1 MPILSGR
8 VEILMKQISIR
19 TKLGALLIIPVIILT
34 IAFAI
39 SIMFSK
45 DVRDELKLLIFDKVY
60 SAQTNLIEADRD
72 LYQANL
78 AVIHI
83 VESDTAEDL
92 KDNQANYEE
101 NIGQIAKRVQTS
113 QQLLQDS
120 VVYKTLSHE
129 ESGNTMEQNFV
140 AFQENFQRWQT
151 EMTTIIKK
159 AETTDVAQRK
169 ELFAEIKEAD
179 HTFATARNNLDELE
193 QLIDTNAKQSL
204 VSLDAIYKQGNT
216 WLLVG
221 ISIVIIIVV
230 ALGAFAVRGIVRAI
244 QVIMNETEKIAH
256 GDLTGENIQLHRRDE
271 FGNLEASVNTMKN
284 NLRAL
289 VKSVDNATGGVVE
302 SSNVVSAAVEETTIS
317 IENVANTLQTMA
329 KNAAQGAINAETTNN
344 RVHEVSQQIALMT
357 QYTTS
362 MIHQSQDAT
371 AASENGR
378 TQVQQLRETANASNQ
393 VLVDV
398 NNVINELLSK
408 VTNIEGVID
417 VITGIAEQT
426 NLLALNAS
434 IEAARAG
441 EHGKGFAVVAE
452 EVRKLAEASA
462 NATTKIRDMIQLMLH
477 ESAKASGALEGT
489 LDISQRQE
497 QVTLETEQVF
507 TSIQSSIDTIM
518 RSIHDVSQ
526 GMQNIMLLQGETATA
541 IERMTA
547 ITEQTATTTDEVAA
561 SANEQSKAIESV
573 ARTADELQVLS
584 KELQSLL
591 NRFSY

>member
-1 MPILSGR
+1 
-8 VEILMKQISIR
+8 MKQISIR
-19 TKLGALLIIPVIILT
+19 TKLGALLIIPVMILT

-39 SIMFSK
+39 SVMFSK
-45 DVRDELKLLIFDKVY
+45 DVRDELKQLIFDKVY

-78 AVIHI
+78 AII
-83 VESDTAEDL
+83 QMVESDTEKDL
-92 KDNQANYEE
+92 KASLADYKE
-101 NIGQIAKRVQTS
+101 NVGQITDRVQTS
-113 QQLLQDS
+113 QQLLQELE
-120 VVYKTLSHE
+120 VYKTLGHE
-129 ESGNTMEQNFV
+129 ISGNTMEQNYI
-140 AFQENFQRWQT
+140 AFQENFERWQSG
-151 EMTTIIKK
+151 MTAIIKK
-159 AETTDVAQRK
+159 AETMDATQRQ
-169 ELFAEIKEAD
+169 ELFTDIKEAD
-179 HTFATARNNLDELE
+179 KTFATARNNLDELE

-204 VSLDAIYKQGNT
+204 VALDDIYKQGNT

-221 ISIVIIIVV
+221 ISIVILLVVIIGIFV
-230 ALGAFAVRGIVRAI
+230 VRGIVRAI
-244 QVIMNETEKIAH
+244 QAIMNETEKIAY
-256 GDLTGENIQLHRRDE
+256 GDLTGKNIQLHRQDE
-271 FGNLEASVNTMKN
+271 FGKLEASVNTMKN

-289 VKSVDNATGGVVE
+289 VKSVDDATGGVVE
-302 SSNVVSAAVEETTIS
+302 SSNVVSAAVEETTVS
-317 IENVANTLQTMA
+317 IDNVAKTLQSMA
-329 KNAAQGAINAETTNN
+329 KSATQGARDAETTND
-344 RVHEVSQQIALMT
+344 RVHEVSHQVELVT

-362 MIHQSQDAT
+362 MISQSKDAT
-371 AASENGR
+371 AASEKGMA
-378 TQVQQLRETANASNQ
+378 QVQQLRETANASNQ

-398 NNVINELLSK
+398 NHVINELLSK

-441 EHGKGFAVVAE
+441 EHGKGFAVVAD

-462 NATTKIRDMIQLMLH
+462 NATTKIRDMIQLMLN
-477 ESAKASGALEGT
+477 ESSNASSALERT

-497 QVTLETEQVF
+497 QVTIETEKVF

-518 RSIHDVSQ
+518 GSIHEVSQ
-526 GMQNIMLLQGETATA
+526 GMQNIMLLQGETAIA
-541 IERMTA
+541 IESMTA
-547 ITEQTATTTDEVAA
+547 ITEQTATTTDEVSA

-584 KELQSLL
+584 KELQGLL

>member
-1 MPILSGR
+1 
-8 VEILMKQISIR
+8 MKQISIR

-83 VESDTAEDL
+83 VESDTEEDL
-92 KDNQANYEE
+92 KNNQIDYEE
-101 NIGQIAKRVQTS
+101 NIGQITKRVQTS

-120 VVYKTLSHE
+120 EAYKTLGHE
-129 ESGNTMEQNFV
+129 KSGNNMEQNFV

-179 HTFATARNNLDELE
+179 HTFAIARNNLDELE

-230 ALGAFAVRGIVRAI
+230 ALGAFVVREIVRAI

-284 NLRAL
+284 NLRTL
-289 VKSVDNATGGVVE
+289 VKSVDNATDGVVE
-302 SSNVVSAAVEETTIS
+302 SSNVVSAAVEETTVS
-317 IENVANTLQTMA
+317 IENVANTLQSMA
-329 KNAAQGAINAETTNN
+329 KNAAQGVIDAERTNN

-362 MIHQSQDAT
+362 MINQSQDAT
-371 AASENGR
+371 AASEKGM

-441 EHGKGFAVVAE
+441 EHGKGFAVVAD

-462 NATTKIRDMIQLMLH
+462 NATTKIRDMIQLMLN
-477 ESAKASGALEGT
+477 ESVNASGTLEQT

-497 QVTLETEQVF
+497 QVTIETEQVF
-507 TSIQSSIDTIM
+507 TTIQSSIDTIM
-518 RSIHDVSQ
+518 RSIHELSQ
-526 GMQNIMLLQGETATA
+526 GMQNIMQLQGETATA
-541 IERMTA
+541 IESMTA
-547 ITEQTATTTDEVAA
+547 ITEQTATTTDEVSA

>member
-1 MPILSGR
+1 
-8 VEILMKQISIR
+8 MKQISIR

-83 VESDTAEDL
+83 VESDTVEDL
-92 KDNQANYEE
+92 KNNQIDYEE
-101 NIGQIAKRVQTS
+101 NIGQITKRVQTS

-120 VVYKTLSHE
+120 EAYKTLGHE
-129 ESGNTMEQNFV
+129 KSGNNMEQNFV

-159 AETTDVAQRK
+159 AKTTDVAQRK

-179 HTFATARNNLDELE
+179 HTFAIARNNLDKLE

-230 ALGAFAVRGIVRAI
+230 ALGAFVVREIVRAI

-284 NLRAL
+284 NLRTL
-289 VKSVDNATGGVVE
+289 VKSVDNATDGVVE
-302 SSNVVSAAVEETTIS
+302 SSNVVSAAVEETTVS
-317 IENVANTLQTMA
+317 IENVANTLQSMA
-329 KNAAQGAINAETTNN
+329 KNAAQGVIDAETTNN

-362 MIHQSQDAT
+362 MINQSQDAT
-371 AASENGR
+371 AASEKGM

-441 EHGKGFAVVAE
+441 EHGKGFAVVAD

-462 NATTKIRDMIQLMLH
+462 NATTKIRDMIQLMLN
-477 ESAKASGALEGT
+477 ESVNASGALEQT

-497 QVTLETEQVF
+497 QVTRETEQVF
-507 TSIQSSIDTIM
+507 TTIQSSIDTIM
-518 RSIHDVSQ
+518 RSIHELSQ
-526 GMQNIMLLQGETATA
+526 GMQNIMQLQGETATA
-541 IERMTA
+541 IESMTA
-547 ITEQTATTTDEVAA
+547 ITEQTATTTDEVSA

>member
-1 MPILSGR
+1 
-8 VEILMKQISIR
+8 MKQISIR

>member
-1 MPILSGR
+1 
-8 VEILMKQISIR
+8 
-19 TKLGALLIIPVIILT
+19 
-34 IAFAI
+34 
-39 SIMFSK
+39 
-45 DVRDELKLLIFDKVY
+45 
-60 SAQTNLIEADRD
+60 
-72 LYQANL
+72 
-78 AVIHI
+78 
-83 VESDTAEDL
+83 
-92 KDNQANYEE
+92 
-101 NIGQIAKRVQTS
+101 
-113 QQLLQDS
+113 
-120 VVYKTLSHE
+120 
-129 ESGNTMEQNFV
+129 
-140 AFQENFQRWQT
+140 
-151 EMTTIIKK
+151 MTTIIKK

-179 HTFATARNNLDELE
+179 HTFAIARNNLDELE

-230 ALGAFAVRGIVRAI
+230 ALGAFVVREIVRAI

-284 NLRAL
+284 NLRTL
-289 VKSVDNATGGVVE
+289 VKSVDNATDGVVE
-302 SSNVVSAAVEETTIS
+302 SSNVVSAAVEETTVS
-317 IENVANTLQTMA
+317 IENVANTLQSMA
-329 KNAAQGAINAETTNN
+329 KNAAQGVIDAERTNN

-362 MIHQSQDAT
+362 MINQSQDAT
-371 AASENGR
+371 AASEKGM

-441 EHGKGFAVVAE
+441 EHGKGFAVVAD

-462 NATTKIRDMIQLMLH
+462 NATTKIRDMIQLMLN
-477 ESAKASGALEGT
+477 ESVNASGALEQT

-497 QVTLETEQVF
+497 EVTIETEQVF
-507 TSIQSSIDTIM
+507 TTIQSSIDTIM
-518 RSIHDVSQ
+518 RSIHELSQ
-526 GMQNIMLLQGETATA
+526 GMQNIMQLQGETATA
-541 IERMTA
+541 IESMTA
-547 ITEQTATTTDEVAA
+547 ITEQTATTTDEVSA

>member
-1 MPILSGR
+1 
-8 VEILMKQISIR
+8 MKQISIR

-83 VESDTAEDL
+83 VESDTEEDL
-92 KDNQANYEE
+92 KNNQIDYEE
-101 NIGQIAKRVQTS
+101 NIGQITKRVQTS

-120 VVYKTLSHE
+120 EAYKTLGHE
-129 ESGNTMEQNFV
+129 KSGNNMEQNFV

-179 HTFATARNNLDELE
+179 HTFAIARNNLDELE

-230 ALGAFAVRGIVRAI
+230 ALGAFVVREIVRAI

-284 NLRAL
+284 NLRTL
-289 VKSVDNATGGVVE
+289 VKSVDNATDGVVE
-302 SSNVVSAAVEETTIS
+302 SSNVVSAAVEETTVS
-317 IENVANTLQTMA
+317 IENVANTLQSMA
-329 KNAAQGAINAETTNN
+329 KNAAQGVIDAERTNN

-362 MIHQSQDAT
+362 MINQSQDAT
-371 AASENGR
+371 AASEKGM

-441 EHGKGFAVVAE
+441 EHGKGFAVVAD

-462 NATTKIRDMIQLMLH
+462 NATTKIRDMIQLMLN
-477 ESAKASGALEGT
+477 ESVNASGALEQT

-497 QVTLETEQVF
+497 EVTIETEQVF
-507 TSIQSSIDTIM
+507 TTIQSSIDTIM
-518 RSIHDVSQ
+518 RSIHELSQ
-526 GMQNIMLLQGETATA
+526 GMQNIMQLQGETATA
-541 IERMTA
+541 IESMTA
-547 ITEQTATTTDEVAA
+547 ITEQTATTTDEVSA